1 LKKSSCI
8 EKPEGKRS
16 IYKVAV
22 VILLGLYFFVP
33 KGYYAYAGSPIE
45 QVKDGINRL
54 IVVLDDKAYR
64 KSHTKEELN
73 KRLQDAAHEGF
84 DWEGIAKR
92 SLGLYWK
99 KRSQDEKKEFTVL
112 FTNLLKNTYTG
123 KLADNYSGDK
133 VIYDKEVIDG
143 NRAFV
148 ETRIVN
154 KDGKEVSVDYRL
166 IKKESKWCVYDIIIE
181 GVSML
186 KNYRVQFYSI
196 IRQSSYKELVKKL
209 KAKQLKG
216 IEVSTTGSG

>member
-1 LKKSSCI
+1 MKKSSYI

-33 KGYYAYAGSPIE
+33 KGYYAYAGSPME
-45 QVKDGINRL
+45 DVKDGIDRL
-54 IVVLDDKAYR
+54 IVILDDKAYR
-64 KSHTKEELN
+64 ESHTKEELH
-73 KRLQDAAHEGF
+73 KRLQEAAHEGF

-99 KRSQDEKKEFTVL
+99 KRTQDEKKEFTVL
-112 FTNLLKNTYTG
+112 FTNLLKNTYTN
-123 KLADNYSGDK
+123 KLTDSYSGDK
-133 VIYDKEVIDG
+133 VLYDKEVIDG

-148 ETRIVN
+148 ETRIVS
-154 KDGKEVSVDYRL
+154 KDEKEISVAYRL
-166 IKKESKWCVYDIIIE
+166 KKKGNNWCVYDVIIE

-196 IRQSSYKELVKKL
+196 IRQSSYEELVKKL
-209 KAKQLKG
+209 KAKKLKG
-216 IEVSTTGSG
+216 IEDSTTCQ

>member
-1 LKKSSCI
+1 LKKRRCF
-8 EKPEGKRS
+8 EKSEGKRS
-16 IYKVAV
+16 IYKVAT
-22 VILLGLYFFVP
+22 VILIGLYFFVP

-45 QVKDGINRL
+45 QVKDGIDRI
-54 IVVLDDKAYR
+54 IVILDDKAYR
-64 KSHTKEELN
+64 QSHTKEELN
-73 KRLQDAAHEGF
+73 KRLQEAAHEGF
-84 DWEGIAKR
+84 DWEGIAQR

-112 FTNLLKNTYTG
+112 FTNLLKNTYTD
-123 KLADNYSGDK
+123 KLVDSYSGDK

-143 NRAFV
+143 NRALV

-154 KDGKEVSVDYRL
+154 KDEKGVSVAYRL
-166 IKKESKWCVYDIIIE
+166 KKKGNNWCVYDIIIE

-196 IRQSSYKELVKKL
+196 IRQSSYEELVKKL

-216 IEVSTTGSG
+216 IEDSTASQ

>member
-8 EKPEGKRS
+8 EKSEGKRS
-16 IYKVAV
+16 IYKVAT
-22 VILLGLYFFVP
+22 VILIGLYFFVP
-33 KGYYAYAGSPIE
+33 KGYYAYAGPPIE
-45 QVKDGINRL
+45 QVKDGIDRL
-54 IVVLDDKAYR
+54 IVILDDKAYR
-64 KSHTKEELN
+64 ESHTKEELN

-123 KLADNYSGDK
+123 KLTDNYSGDK

-154 KDGKEVSVDYRL
+154 KDEKEVSVAYRL
-166 IKKESKWCVYDIIIE
+166 IKKGNKWCVYDIIIE

-196 IRQSSYKELVKKL
+196 IRQSSYEELIKKL

-216 IEVSTTGSG
+216 IEVSTASK